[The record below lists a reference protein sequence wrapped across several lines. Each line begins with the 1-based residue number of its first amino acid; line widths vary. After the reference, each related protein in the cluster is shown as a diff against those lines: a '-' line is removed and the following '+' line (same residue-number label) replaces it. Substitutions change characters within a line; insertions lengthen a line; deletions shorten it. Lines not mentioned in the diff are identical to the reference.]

1 MPRSSNNPSSR
12 NVHHSNLKLK
22 QGKFLKDTPHF
33 THAPMKT
40 RSSKRK
46 EKHTPDVAEEDIVI
60 VAQNPKKVR
69 AFLNTSIEGTQQ
81 DVFPNL
87 FIRNAPH
94 ILFTSAYNHFKFLL
108 IFTKNLALF

>member
-69 AFLNTSIEGTQQ
+69 AFLNTSIEGTQ
-81 DVFPNL
+81 
-87 FIRNAPH
+87 
-94 ILFTSAYNHFKFLL
+94 
-108 IFTKNLALF
+108 